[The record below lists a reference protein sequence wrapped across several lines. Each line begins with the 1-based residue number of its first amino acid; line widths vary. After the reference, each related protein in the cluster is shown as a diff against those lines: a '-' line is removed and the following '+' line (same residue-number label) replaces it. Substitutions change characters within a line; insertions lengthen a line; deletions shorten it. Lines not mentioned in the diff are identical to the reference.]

1 MSKRRNNDGLRK
13 LCNCAPRTWAKCA
26 HPWHFNF
33 CHGKSPDGLKRHY
46 RFSLDKHL
54 GRRLKSKSEA
64 EGEAERI
71 RIAIRD
77 GVFGATLPQT
87 EAPAVVLTV
96 SAYVAE
102 WSRTVNGRLK
112 ASTIGF
118 YEDNLDHHVLPLL
131 GARPIAEIK
140 RADCISL
147 ITTLRSK
154 GLKIRTIRGVV
165 RTLSTVLTQATDE
178 GKLDSNPALNLRN
191 YLKRGDEA
199 ETEID
204 PFDPADAEHFTDT
217 AREHFPKWHPFVL
230 CGLRTGMRLGELLG
244 LEWGDIDWRNRTIK
258 VRRNWTRGAITT
270 PKNHQRRMVR
280 MSPKLTATLR
290 LWRRQLRK
298 QFLEDG
304 LPRPE
309 IIFPSEIGT
318 RLDDSNVRKVF
329 RAICEKAELR
339 HRSPHDMRHTF
350 ATLSLLE
357 GAQLAYVSKQ
367 LGHADKAITLRVYT
381 HWLPDTGAEQHEA
394 ERLDLLS
401 EKVAKQLQ
409 TRQKERAA

>member
-1 MSKRRNNDGLRK
+1 M
-13 LCNCAPRTWAKCA
+13 WAKCP

-33 CHGKSPDGLKRHY
+33 CHGKNPDGSKRHY
-46 RFSLDKHL
+46 RFSLDKRL
-54 GRRLKSKSEA
+54 GRRIKSKSEA
-64 EGEAERI
+64 ETEAERI

-77 GVFGATLPQT
+77 GVFGAPRPQT
-87 EAPAVVLTV
+87 DTPADVLTV
-96 SAYVAE
+96 STYAAE
-102 WSRTVNGRLK
+102 WLRTVTGRLK

-118 YEDNLDHHVLPLL
+118 YEDNLKHHVLPLL
-131 GARPIAEIK
+131 GSRPISSIK

-147 ITTLRSK
+147 ITALRGK

-199 ETEID
+199 DVEID
-204 PFDPADAEHFTDT
+204 PFNAADAEHFAET
-217 AREHFPKWHPFVL
+217 AREHFPRWHAFVL

-270 PKNHQRRMVR
+270 PKNHQRRTVN
-280 MSPKLTATLR
+280 MSPKLAATLR
-290 LWRRQLRK
+290 LRRRQIRIE
-298 QFLEDG
+298 FLKRG
-304 LPRPE
+304 LQRPE
-309 IIFPSEIGT
+309 IVFPAETGT
-318 RLDDSNVRKVF
+318 RLDDSNVRKAF

-339 HRSPHDMRHTF
+339 RRTPHDMRHTF

-357 GAQLAYVSKQ
+357 GAPLAYVSKQ

-381 HWLPDTGAEQHEA
+381 HWFPDSGVEQHEA
-394 ERLDLLS
+394 ARLDLLS

-409 TRQKERAA
+409 TRRKAQAA

>member
-1 MSKRRNNDGLRK
+1 
-13 LCNCAPRTWAKCA
+13 
-26 HPWHFNF
+26 
-33 CHGKSPDGLKRHY
+33 
-46 RFSLDKHL
+46 LDKHL
-54 GRRLKSKSEA
+54 GRRIASKTEA
-64 EGEAERI
+64 EAEAERI

-77 GVFGATLPQT
+77 GVFSVERPQPREPHTALTLSSY
-87 EAPAVVLTV
+87 AADWLRSVD
-96 SAYVAE
+96 
-102 WSRTVNGRLK
+102 GRLK

-118 YEDNLDHHVLPLL
+118 YADNLDHHLLPLL
-131 GARPIAEIK
+131 GARPIAGIK

-147 ITTLRSK
+147 ITALRGK
-154 GLKIRTIRGVV
+154 RLKIRTVRGVV

-199 ETEID
+199 EAEID
-204 PFDPADAEHFTDT
+204 PFDAAEAEHFADT
-217 AREHFPKWHPFVL
+217 AREHFSRWYAFVL

-244 LEWGDIDWRNRTIK
+244 LEWGDVDWRKRTIA
-258 VRRNWTRGAITT
+258 VRRNWTRCAITT
-270 PKNHQRRMVR
+270 PKNHQRRTVN
-280 MSPKLTATLR
+280 MSPKLVATLR
-290 LWRRQLRK
+290 LWRRQIRIE
-298 QFLEDG
+298 FLKHG

-309 IIFPSEIGT
+309 IVFPSETGT

-357 GAQLAYVSKQ
+357 GAPLPYVSKQ

-381 HWLPDTGAEQHEA
+381 HWLPDSEVEQHEA
-394 ERLDLLS
+394 ARLDALS

-409 TRQKERAA
+409 TRRKEQAA